1 MDMTDTDTAQTEQ
14 GNPLT
19 EEWGRQVSE
28 TVRRSVIFNLDEVEW
43 TQVTSG
49 KDGEGTGT
57 LPPALI
63 GKVDFEK
70 YYAHGMW
77 TAFIDAGAFNILG
90 VKLAPDYTIQRHHHN
105 FHQLVL
111 VHEGEAWQGNRR
123 FVPGDGYF
131 TRANHPYSVTAGPE
145 GSIAFEVRFDPI
157 VDLETIWDEDNPDR
171 WVHGR
176 RPGGPAADLA
186 EEIP

>member
-1 MDMTDTDTAQTEQ
+1 MTDTDTARQKQTS
-14 GNPLT
+14 PLT
-19 EEWGRQVSE
+19 EEWGRQVAD
-28 TVRRSVIFNLDEVEW
+28 TVRRSIIFNLDDVEW
-43 TQVTSG
+43 TQVTSP

-57 LPPALI
+57 LPPSLI
-63 GKVDFEK
+63 SKVNFED

-77 TAFIDAGAFNILG
+77 TAFVDAGAFNLLG

-105 FHQLVL
+105 LHQLVL
-111 VHEGEAWQGNRR
+111 VHQGEVWQGNRR

-145 GSIAFEVRFDPI
+145 GSVAFEVRFDPI
-157 VDLETIWDEDNPDR
+157 IDLQTIWDEDNPDR

-176 RPGGPAADLA
+176 RPGGPAAAITED
-186 EEIP
+186 IPG